1 MSAAITAAVVG
12 SAGSYLASRNA
23 PSVPKPT
30 ESNYTGQVN
39 KLLGT
44 YTSTTPGVQ
53 AFEASARPGY
63 MGLNLGDI
71 SNYLQGVNGQQG
83 YIGQAG
89 LAQQQAQQQIQ
100 QARAGEYG
108 SMTSQAG
115 AVRGILGAVSP
126 EAQRMM
132 QLQQQAAERAYQSSQ
147 GLSGQELRGA
157 QQSAR
162 EASLSRGNID
172 STGSMASEL
181 LNRENVLA
189 GKRAVASQ
197 AGQTAYQSA
206 QNFYSPAMNLLSMTP
221 AGVEMGGKYAATG
234 AGMIG
239 QATPQ
244 LFDYNTAFGMEQQ
257 NMASQDQYN
266 QARYQQKLQNTQN
279 NMAMWSKLGGI
290 GSSLAGSPSTF
301 GGAGNAMTGQNAS
314 SSLFNSTAGQFGAP
328 QKAYVVANQNA

>member
-1 MSAAITAAVVG
+1 MAWVAVGATAIGA
-12 SAGSYLASRNA
+12 AGSYLSSKNA
-23 PSVPKPT
+23 PKMPKPT
-30 ESNYTGQVN
+30 KSDYAGQVN

-44 YTSTTPGVQ
+44 YESTMPGVK
-53 AFEASARPGY
+53 AFEAGARPGL
-63 MGLNLGDI
+63 MGLNLADQAT
-71 SNYLQGVNGQQG
+71 YLQGIGGQLG

-100 QARAGEYG
+100 QSRAGEYG
-108 SMTSQAG
+108 AMTGQTG
-115 AVRGILGAVSP
+115 AVRGLLGAISP

-132 QLQQQAAERAYQSSQ
+132 QLQQQAAETAYGAAG
-147 GLSGQELRGA
+147 GLTGQEQRGA
-157 QQSAR
+157 QQAAR
-162 EASLSRGNID
+162 EASMARGNIGGNA
-172 STGSMASEL
+172 SIASEV
-181 LNRENVLA
+181 LNREDILA
-189 GKRAVASQ
+189 RKRAEASQ

-221 AGVEMGGKYAATG
+221 ADIELGSKYAATG

-257 NMASQDQYN
+257 RMGSQDQYN

-290 GSSLAGSPSTF
+290 GSTIAGSPTAMSNLGGLF
-301 GGAGNAMTGQNAS
+301 GGNSGGGYMQGIGGNQMAAAKS
-314 SSLFNSTAGQFGAP
+314 SGA
-328 QKAYVVANQNA
+328 Y